1 MLLPIAQLAHNNKL
15 LELTRKIL
23 FFANYRRYLYL
34 FKKTL
39 LSVNAKAAL
48 VIVEELKKIYKIIQ
62 ERIKKA

>member
-23 FFANYRRYLYL
+23 FFTNYRRHLYL
-34 FKKTL
+34 FKRTL
-39 LSVNAKAAL
+39 PSANTKAAL
-48 VIVEELKKIYKIIQ
+48 VTVEELKKIYEIMQ